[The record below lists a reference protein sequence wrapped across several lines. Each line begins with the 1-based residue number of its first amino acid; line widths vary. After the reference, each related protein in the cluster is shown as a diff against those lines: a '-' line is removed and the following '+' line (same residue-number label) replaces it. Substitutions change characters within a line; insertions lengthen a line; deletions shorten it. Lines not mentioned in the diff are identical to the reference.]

1 MNEEIEYAEMLEIP
15 VSTVNTVRKKARRKP
30 SFFHRAKE
38 RAMQD
43 DLIEKING
51 KMQEDDEIT
60 ADKELFAESVNSSGT
75 LDFGDIPERIDTVR
89 LYDEIPTEKE
99 VEIPQKEENGVG
111 RYETNKEKRVKII
124 LGAEFAVACA
134 LCGVIFLT
142 NIFMPESGINTF
154 FRSLSESGETVDT
167 RAYTEFTLS
176 PVVSEYQDTE
186 LTLSKAGVLSF
197 KDDVCVYP
205 VCDGKVQSVSVNP
218 DGSYMVKID
227 YSTTFSGVLDGLDE
241 VYFSVGDTVKA
252 NIPVGY
258 TQGEREVQVT
268 MYSSGEML
276 SCFSLTE
283 ENCLAWVAQ

>member
-1 MNEEIEYAEMLEIP
+1 
-15 VSTVNTVRKKARRKP
+15 
-30 SFFHRAKE
+30 
-38 RAMQD
+38 MQD

-60 ADKELFAESVNSSGT
+60 AEKELFAESVNSSGT

-89 LYDEIPTEKE
+89 LYDEIPTEKDE
-99 VEIPQKEENGVG
+99 EIPQKEENGVG

-176 PVVSEYQDTE
+176 PVVSDYQDTE

-205 VCDGKVQSVSVNP
+205 VCDGKVESVSVNP

-227 YSTTFSGVLDGLDE
+227 YSTTFSGILYGLDE

-268 MYSSGEML
+268 MYSAGEML